1 MGLTSPLVGL
11 YKDPNFT
18 KTSSRTSFMAARMRN
33 LIFTATILLWQMV
46 MGLTPAEW
54 RSQSI
59 YFLLTDRFGRTD
71 NSVTATCNVDDR
83 VCAIFNHGCSIDT
96 LTAHTRF
103 IAVAVGR
110 ELSTRYILTLSLRIY
125 ILTGLPVGLHSGNGI
140 YCHLDHSSN
149 KTALAK
155 HG

>member
-1 MGLTSPLVGL
+1 
-11 YKDPNFT
+11 
-18 KTSSRTSFMAARMRN
+18 MAANMKN

-71 NSVTATCNVDDR
+71 NSVTATCNVNDR
-83 VCAIFNHGCSIDT
+83 VCAVFNSGCSIDT
-96 LTAHTRF
+96 LTGSTRF

-110 ELSTRYILTLSLRIY
+110 VLSIKYVLNLSLRKH
-125 ILTGLPVGLHSGNGI
+125 ILT
-140 YCHLDHSSN
+140 
-149 KTALAK
+149 
-155 HG
+155 